1 MFGRWNFSDSHE
13 SYGSIGNGTAIRIS
27 PVGFIAHTDY
37 EVCELSEI
45 KSGKSKILTK

>member
-1 MFGRWNFSDSHE
+1 MFGRWNLSYNHE
-13 SYGSIGNGTAIRIS
+13 SHGSFGNGTAMRIS
-27 PVGFIAHTDY
+27 QVGFIAHTDY